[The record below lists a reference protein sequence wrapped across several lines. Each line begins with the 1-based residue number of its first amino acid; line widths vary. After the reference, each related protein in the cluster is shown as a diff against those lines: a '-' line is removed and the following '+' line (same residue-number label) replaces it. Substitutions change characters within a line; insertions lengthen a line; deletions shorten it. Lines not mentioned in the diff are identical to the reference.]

1 MNKMRKI
8 NNCAITNKS
17 AENPAT
23 THTHDRLAHILKK
36 NWELDNYNKI
46 PEIKLISDEYRKL
59 KREINR
65 RRQKLKTLYS
75 KYSFITEITDPKVP
89 DLKLEVSVRKLFS
102 DLGYNAKQ
110 PDTKQDLDVIAK
122 LGKDIIGI
130 EVKNDRHV
138 GENELFQGIKYVG
151 RHKRNG
157 IEMHPL
163 MIWNN
168 SKEGH
173 QFDDNRISDAEN
185 HKYGILTTEE
195 LLKGYLK
202 VKQNKIDLK
211 LFNTIINQAGLIKF
225 SNSKI
230 NKMKSGEVE

>member
-1 MNKMRKI
+1 MN
-8 NNCAITNKS
+8 NF
-17 AENPAT
+17 
-23 THTHDRLAHILKK
+23 
-36 NWELDNYNKI
+36 NKI
-46 PEIKLISDEYRKL
+46 PEIKSVNDEYRSL

-75 KYSFITEITDPKVP
+75 KHSFITEIIDPKVP
-89 DLKLEVSVRKLFS
+89 DLELEVSITKLFS
-102 DLGYNAKQ
+102 DLGYKAKQ
-110 PDTKQDLDVIAK
+110 PDSKQDLDVIAQLEK
-122 LGKDIIGI
+122 GIIGI
-130 EVKNDRHV
+130 EVKNGKHV

-157 IEMHPL
+157 IEMHAL

-168 SKEGH
+168 SKERH
-173 QFDDNRISDAEN
+173 QFDDNRIYDAEN

-202 VKQNKIDLK
+202 VKQNKISLK
-211 LFNTIINQAGLIKF
+211 LFNAIINQTGLIKF
-225 SNSKI
+225 SNSRI

>member
-1 MNKMRKI
+1 MD
-8 NNCAITNKS
+8 S
-17 AENPAT
+17 F
-23 THTHDRLAHILKK
+23 
-36 NWELDNYNKI
+36 NKI
-46 PEIKLISDEYRKL
+46 PEIKSINDEYRSL

-75 KYSFITEITDPKVP
+75 KYSFITEIIDPKVP
-89 DLKLEVSVRKLFS
+89 DLQLEVSVKKLFS
-102 DLGYNAKQ
+102 DLGYKAKQ
-110 PDTKQDLDVIAK
+110 PDTKQDLDVIARF
-122 LGKDIIGI
+122 GKDIIGI

-168 SKEGH
+168 SKERH

-185 HKYGILTTEE
+185 HKFGILTTEE

-202 VKQNKIDLK
+202 VKQNKINLK
-211 LFNTIINQAGLIKF
+211 LFNTIINQTGLIKF
-225 SNSKI
+225 SNSTIKRM
-230 NKMKSGEVE
+230 NSGKV